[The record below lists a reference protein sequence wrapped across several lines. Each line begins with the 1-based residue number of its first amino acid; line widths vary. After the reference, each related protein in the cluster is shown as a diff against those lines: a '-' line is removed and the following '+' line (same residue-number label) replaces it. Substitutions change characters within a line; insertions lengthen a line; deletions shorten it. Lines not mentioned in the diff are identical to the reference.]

1 MHPSRHLDTRFPA
14 ESSRDPQESDITANH
29 RPASASP
36 WPLRVTDPGGGLA
49 AVEDLVRRCAPRRVV
64 DIATGLGSV
73 LNWLLGACPS
83 CGHLMGIDVALAALK
98 SARTALTDGRVRL
111 LAMDGA
117 HLAMRDASVDMVT
130 LAYSLHH
137 LPDVAGTLREAV
149 RVLMPGG
156 RLLIME
162 MHHDDALPSQVLHT
176 DMHGWWADVD
186 TAAGISHRK
195 VYARDQILHFMAPL
209 AMEEITVIEDPGDES
224 QARDEEVLQVYRKRF
239 DTYADKARGQVQY
252 ESLVARG
259 QELKARML
267 QTGCSLPRAVI
278 VTARKPREG

>member
-1 MHPSRHLDTRFPA
+1 M
-14 ESSRDPQESDITANH
+14 
-29 RPASASP
+29 
-36 WPLRVTDPGGGLA
+36 
-49 AVEDLVRRCAPRRVV
+49 
-64 DIATGLGSV
+64 DIATGLGNV
-73 LNWLLGACPS
+73 LHWVLGACPS
-83 CGHLMGIDVALAALK
+83 CGHLIGIDVALAALR
-98 SARTALTDGRVRL
+98 SARTALTDRRVRL

-137 LPDVAGTLREAV
+137 LPDVAGTLREAG

-156 RLLIME
+156 RLLIVE
-162 MHHDDALPSQVLHT
+162 MHRDEALPSQALHN
-176 DMHGWWADVD
+176 DMHGWWAAVD
-186 TAAGISHRK
+186 TAVGVSHRRI
-195 VYARDQILHFMAPL
+195 YTRGQILQFIAPL